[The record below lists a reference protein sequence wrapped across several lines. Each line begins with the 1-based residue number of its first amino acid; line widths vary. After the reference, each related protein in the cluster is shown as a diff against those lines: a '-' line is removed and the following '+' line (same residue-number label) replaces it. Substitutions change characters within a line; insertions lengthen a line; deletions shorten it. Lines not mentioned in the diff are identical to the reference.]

1 MDLGELFQRLG
12 TALGLGI
19 IVGLQRERSGSPLAG
34 IRTFPLVALF
44 GCLSAFLALEFG
56 GWIIAAGILAI
67 AALITIGYLE
77 LKTDE
82 SAAPQNATD
91 KPGLTTEVAM
101 LVMFALG
108 AYIAN
113 GQLGIAAAIGGTVA
127 VLLHLKPQ
135 MHSVARRLEDP
146 DFKPIMQFVL
156 ITLVVLPILPNKG
169 YGPFQILNPFK
180 IWLMVVLIVGIS
192 LAGYLI
198 YKFLGER
205 IGTIAGGLLGGLIS
219 STATTVSF
227 ARQTKQAPD
236 RSKAAALVIMLA
248 SSIVFA
254 RILILIGATSP
265 QLLSRSWEPFG
276 ALFVMLLLICFV
288 LWRTTTA
295 DETKLPPQENPSQLK
310 TALIFGG
317 LYAVILMAT
326 AGAKEYFGA
335 QGLYVVAVLSG
346 LTDMDAITLS
356 LSQIVNVQQVNPQTG
371 WRLIMIASLS
381 NLAFKTG
388 VVAFLG
394 SRKLLARISVL
405 FAIAFAIGLGI
416 ILFWPG

>member
-1 MDLGELFQRLG
+1 
-12 TALGLGI
+12 
-19 IVGLQRERSGSPLAG
+19 
-34 IRTFPLVALF
+34 
-44 GCLSAFLALEFG
+44 
-56 GWIIAAGILAI
+56 
-67 AALITIGYLE
+67 
-77 LKTDE
+77 
-82 SAAPQNATD
+82 
-91 KPGLTTEVAM
+91 
-101 LVMFALG
+101 
-108 AYIAN
+108 
-113 GQLGIAAAIGGTVA
+113 
-127 VLLHLKPQ
+127 
-135 MHSVARRLEDP
+135 
-146 DFKPIMQFVL
+146 
-156 ITLVVLPILPNKG
+156 
-169 YGPFQILNPFK
+169 
-180 IWLMVVLIVGIS
+180 
-192 LAGYLI
+192 
-198 YKFLGER
+198 
-205 IGTIAGGLLGGLIS
+205 
-219 STATTVSF
+219 
-227 ARQTKQAPD
+227 
-236 RSKAAALVIMLA
+236 MLA

-335 QGLYVVAVLSG
+335 HGLYVVAALSG

-356 LSQIVNVQQVNPQTG
+356 LSQMVNVQQVNPQTG

-381 NLAFKTG
+381 NLVFKTG